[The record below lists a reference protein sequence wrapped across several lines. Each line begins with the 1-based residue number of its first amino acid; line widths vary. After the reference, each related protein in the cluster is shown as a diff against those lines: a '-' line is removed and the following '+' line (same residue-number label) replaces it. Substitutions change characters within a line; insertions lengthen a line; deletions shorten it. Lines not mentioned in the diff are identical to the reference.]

1 MTVYLVGHIQITD
14 PARYHDYEAGFL
26 DALAPF
32 KGTILAADDAP
43 KILEGEAQKG
53 RVVILS
59 FPNQKAQ
66 EGWYASDA
74 YQTIMVARHEAA
86 NSQIMAVQGFEIPGQ

>member
-1 MTVYLVGHIQITD
+1 MTVYLVGHIQIND
-14 PARYHDYEAGFL
+14 PARYREYEAGFL

-43 KILEGEAQKG
+43 GQVEGETQKG

-59 FPNQKAQ
+59 FPDRKAQ
-66 EGWYASDA
+66 EDWYASDA
-74 YQTIMVARHEAA
+74 YQTIMAIRHEAA
-86 NSQIMAVQGFEIPGQ
+86 DSQIVTVQALEMPGQ

>member
-14 PARYHDYEAGFL
+14 PARYRDYEAGFL
-26 DALAPF
+26 DALTPF
-32 KGTILAADDAP
+32 KGAILAADDAP
-43 KILEGEAQKG
+43 QILEGETQKG

-66 EGWYASDA
+66 KSWYASDA
-74 YQTIMVARHEAA
+74 YQTIMVARHEAT
-86 NSQIMAVQGFEIPGQ
+86 NSQIMVVQGFEMPGQ